1 MAILSPVIRMFLC
14 RDAAGRLGIAARK
27 RSGCRNPNNDLNDL
41 KVFKDFKDLIA

>member
-1 MAILSPVIRMFLC
+1 MNDLLFISCFIC
-14 RDAAGRLGIAARK
+14 KDAAGRLGITVRK